1 MPDNKGG
8 RRNEAAARN
17 GKRVGKP
24 RQGSEPKT
32 GICISIDPDV
42 LARVDKAAQAA
53 GVKRSA
59 LIEAVLAAR
68 FGSALID
75 LVEP

>member
-1 MPDNKGG
+1 MPDNNGG

-24 RQGSEPKT
+24 RQGAEPKT

-68 FGSALID
+68 FGAPLID